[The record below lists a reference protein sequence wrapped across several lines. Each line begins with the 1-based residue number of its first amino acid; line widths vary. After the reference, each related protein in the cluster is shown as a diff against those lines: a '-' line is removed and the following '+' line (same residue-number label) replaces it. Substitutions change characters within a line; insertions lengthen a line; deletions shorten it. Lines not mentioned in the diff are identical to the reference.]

1 MPGRS
6 IWAPAPSLSRTNLEV
21 SRSDAK
27 WHSEQ
32 SLIPHVL
39 RAGKVALLLSSFF
52 LLSLGGRDDLAHFG
66 HAP

>member
-6 IWAPAPSLSRTNLEV
+6 ISALAPSSLSRTNLEV

-39 RAGKVALLLSSFF
+39 RAGKVALLLSSF
-52 LLSLGGRDDLAHFG
+52 LSFGGRDDLAHFG